1 MRKFQLLLFVF
12 LLISSCQQEHITNEL
27 LLNDIE
33 IKLEGP
39 LFEGSNTGQCELE
52 SPLAEF
58 IKENKIDIESLKE
71 ANLTELTISTD
82 DSSNF
87 NLYQSITIQLVS
99 EKTDMVKVA
108 VINPVPQNTN
118 TIQLKIADEQ
128 KGIMELLK
136 QDKVFIIADAI
147 LNSDSD
153 MNMNLKC
160 NLKFN
165 IKH

>member
-1 MRKFQLLLFVF
+1 MRKIQLWFFVF
-12 LLISSCQQEHITNEL
+12 LLISACQQERVNNEL
-27 LLNDIE
+27 LLNDLE
-33 IKLEGP
+33 IALEGP
-39 LFEGSNTGQCELE
+39 LFEGSNTAQCEVE
-52 SPLAEF
+52 SPLAGF
-58 IKENKIDIESLKE
+58 IAEHKLDVESLKE
-71 ANLTELTISTD
+71 AKLTELTITTD

-99 EKTDMVKVA
+99 ENTDMVKVA

-118 TIQLKIADEQ
+118 SIQLKIADEQ
-128 KGIMELLK
+128 KGIIKLLK
-136 QDKVFIIADAI
+136 QDKIYIIADAI
-147 LNSDSD
+147 LNNDSD